1 MIDRA
6 KLQLALHSPRT
17 KKYGLRMLMA
27 FVLISV
33 LGFFVLPPL
42 VKSTVLEQLGKA
54 LHRPV
59 AVNSV
64 SINPYTLSLTLEGVA
79 IKEREGGEVFASF
92 DSLYLNL
99 ESVSIFRGGPVLG
112 EVRLVN
118 PKLRV
123 VRLPDKR
130 YNFSDLV
137 DEFLDKPK
145 SNDPT
150 PPFSLNNIQL
160 AGGVIEF
167 DDRLLNEKHIVNDI
181 NLSLPFVSSMAY
193 ATEIFVE
200 PLFSAH
206 INGAPLVIKGRSKPF
221 ANSLESEIAVDLGSL
236 ELAKYLDYIPSKLPI
251 KVLSGALDTNL
262 KLVFRQEKGK
272 PSTLLLSGTAAIKS
286 LNVNAASGSPLLSF
300 KHLDLELGSA
310 DLLGRKFVID
320 RFAVDSPEIH
330 ARVSAQGTINWNDVF
345 SKELATAGKSPPE
358 AAGKPEPAASVEWSL
373 GEAKVTGGALR
384 WFDESNAKPF
394 KASIEAIEFNLRK
407 LDSKGTEPGTFD
419 LGWRVIADEWLKI
432 DTFTVKGGKL
442 NLARHEVAIGDILAR
457 GVRGLLRRAPD
468 GRIEWLKPPAL
479 RVAEASQKETSVP
492 WKITVDSYVGE
503 DIGLRFED
511 NAVSPK
517 STQSIDG
524 FCFEMANLSTE
535 PEQTAKVAARFKLN
549 GKGQVAVDGSLKAFP
564 LNADLNLNIKALE
577 LLPLQPYFSEKL
589 NIAVTRGQVTVNGA
603 LQLRQADAADKSG
616 GLASLAG
623 GFAGQATIGDFYA
636 VDKINSADFLR
647 WKSFYFGKIDL
658 RLNPDSVSI
667 GDVALSDFFARVIVS
682 PEGKLNLL
690 QIVRQPDAGTAVAV
704 PPEADPAA
712 KPAAASVTVSSEGK
726 AGVPVVTEAST
737 SKPVLPIKIGKITL
751 QGGNVRFTDNFV
763 KPNYTANLKEIG
775 GHLTGLSSEPG
786 SLAVLELRGSYDNV
800 APLSVSAQINPLS
813 AKPYLDLQAEI
824 KGVEMTPFSAYSGKY
839 AGYAIEK
846 GKLSLFVKYKIENDQ
861 LLAENRVFL
870 DQLTFGDPVE
880 SPDATKLPVRLAISL
895 LKNRNGE
902 IDLNLPI
909 SGSLNDP
916 QFSIGGL
923 VVKVIVNLLVKAVTS
938 PFALLGSMFGSGEE
952 LSTIEFDNGRAS
964 ITSDAQKRLENLAKA
979 LIDRPSLKLEI
990 EGRFDSERDPEGLKR
1005 ARIDR
1010 KVRALKREDLTRN
1023 GVESGSAETVEL
1035 SAQEFPVLLERVY
1048 KAEKF
1053 PKPRNMVGL
1062 VKSLPVEEM
1071 EKLMLANSNVDADDL
1086 LDLGA
1091 RRAKVVRD
1099 WLLEHEVSAER
1110 VFLLPS
1116 KPAEAA
1122 AKSGAVEKA
1131 KGSRVD
1137 FSLK

>member
-1 MIDRA
+1 MIDKA
-6 KLQLALHSPRT
+6 KLQAAVHSPRT
-17 KKYGLRMLMA
+17 KKYALRMLIA
-27 FVLISV
+27 FVLVSV
-33 LGFFVLPPL
+33 LGFFILPSL

-64 SINPYTLSLTLEGVA
+64 SINPYALSVTLEGVV

-112 EVRLVN
+112 EIRLMK

-137 DEFLDKPK
+137 DEFLDRPK
-145 SNDPT
+145 SNAPT

-167 DDRLLNEKHIVNDI
+167 EDRLLDEKHIVSDI
-181 NLSLPFVSSMAY
+181 NLSLPFVSSMTY
-193 ATEIFVE
+193 ATESFVE

-221 ANSLESEIAVDLGSL
+221 ANSLESEIAVDLGNL
-236 ELAKYLDYIPSKLPI
+236 ELAKYLDYMPFKLPI
-251 KVLSGALDTNL
+251 KVLSGALDTKL
-262 KLVFRQEKGK
+262 KLVFRQEQGK
-272 PSTLLLSGTAAIKS
+272 PSTLLLSGAAAIKS
-286 LNVNAASGSPLLSF
+286 LNVNAASGAPLFSF

-310 DLLGRKFVID
+310 DLLGRKFVVD
-320 RFAVDSPEIH
+320 RFTVDSPEVH
-330 ARVSAQGTINWNDVF
+330 ARVSAQGTINWNDLF
-345 SKELATAGKSPPE
+345 SRELATADRSPPE
-358 AAGKPEPAASVEWSL
+358 AAGKPEPAVPVEWSL

-384 WFDESNAKPF
+384 WFDESNVKPF
-394 KASIEAIEFNLRK
+394 KASIEAIEFNLSK
-407 LDSKGTEPGTFD
+407 LDSKGTEPGMFD
-419 LGWRVIADEWLKI
+419 LGWRVIANEWLKI
-432 DTFTVKGGKL
+432 DTFSVKGGQL
-442 NLARHEVAIGDILAR
+442 NLARHEVVIGDVLAR
-457 GVRGLLRRAPD
+457 GVRGLMRRGPD

-479 RVAEASQKETSVP
+479 RVAEASQKETSLP
-492 WKITVDSYVGE
+492 WKITVASYVGE

-517 STQSIDG
+517 STQSIEG
-524 FCFEMANLSTE
+524 FGFEMANLSTE
-535 PEQTAKVAARFKLN
+535 PGQTAKLAARFKLN

-564 LNADLNLNIKALE
+564 LNADLNLNIKTLE

-589 NIAVTRGQVTVNGA
+589 NIDVTRGQVTVNGV
-603 LQLRQADAADKSG
+603 LQLRQTDAEKTG
-616 GLASLAG
+616 GAVALTG
-623 GFAGQATIGDFYA
+623 GFSGQATIGDFYA

-647 WKSFYFGKIDL
+647 WKSFYFGKVDL

-667 GDVALSDFFARVIVS
+667 GDVALSDFFARVIIS

-712 KPAAASVTVSSEGK
+712 KPDVASATVSSEGK
-726 AGVPVVTEAST
+726 AGVQVVTEAT
-737 SKPVLPIKIGKITL
+737 GSKPVLPIKIGKITL
-751 QGGNVRFTDNFV
+751 QGGTVRFTDNFV
-763 KPNYTANLKEIG
+763 KPNYTANLQEIG
-775 GHLTGLSSEPG
+775 GHVTGLSSEPG
-786 SLAVLELRGSYDNV
+786 SLAVLELRGSYDRV

-923 VVKVIVNLLVKAVTS
+923 VVKVIVNLFVKVVTS

-952 LSTIEFDNGRAS
+952 LSTVEFDNGRAS

-990 EGRFDSERDPEGLKR
+990 EGRFDSEHDPEGLKR
-1005 ARIDR
+1005 ARIER

-1023 GVESGSAETVEL
+1023 GLESGSAETVEL
-1035 SAQEFPVLLERVY
+1035 SAQEYPVLLERVY

-1062 VKSLPVEEM
+1062 VKSLPVDEM
-1071 EKLMLANSNVDADDL
+1071 EKLMLANSSVDDDDL
-1086 LDLGA
+1086 RALGA

-1099 WLLEHEVSAER
+1099 WLIEHEVSAER
-1110 VFLLPS
+1110 VFLMPS
-1116 KPAEAA
+1116 KPAATEAKPGSA
-1122 AKSGAVEKA
+1122 EKA
-1131 KGSRVD
+1131 RGSRAD
-1137 FSLK
+1137 FTLK

>member
-1 MIDRA
+1 MIDKA
-6 KLQLALHSPRT
+6 KLQAAVHSPRT
-17 KKYGLRMLMA
+17 KKNGLRLLIA
-27 FVLISV
+27 FVLVSV

-42 VKSTVLEQLGKA
+42 VKSTLLEQLGKA

-59 AVNSV
+59 AVSSV
-64 SINPYTLSLTLEGVA
+64 SINPYTLSVTLEGVA

-99 ESVSIFRGGPVLG
+99 ESVSIFRGGLVLG

-118 PKLRV
+118 PRLRV
-123 VRLPDKR
+123 VRLPDRR

-137 DEFLDKPK
+137 DEFLDKPR

-150 PPFSLNNIQL
+150 PPFSINNIHL

-167 DDRLLNEKHIVNDI
+167 EDRLLDEKHIVSDI
-181 NLSLPFVSSMAY
+181 NMSLPFVSSMVY
-193 ATEIFVE
+193 ATDSFVE

-206 INGAPLVIKGRSKPF
+206 INGAPLVIKGKSKPF
-221 ANSLESEIAVDLGSL
+221 ANSLESEMALDLVNL
-236 ELAKYLDYIPSKLPI
+236 ELAKYLDYIPIRLPI

-272 PSTLLLSGTAAIKS
+272 PSTLRLSGAAAIKS
-286 LNVNAASGSPLLSF
+286 LNVNAESGAPLLSF
-300 KHLDLELGSA
+300 KHLDMELGSA

-320 RFAVDSPEIH
+320 RFAVDSPEVH
-330 ARVSAQGTINWNDVF
+330 ARVSTQGTINWNDFF

-358 AAGKPEPAASVEWSL
+358 AAGKPEPDAPVEWSL
-373 GEAKVTGGALR
+373 GEAKVTGGTLH
-384 WFDESNAKPF
+384 WFDESKVKPF
-394 KASIEAIEFNLRK
+394 RASIEAIELDLRR
-407 LDSKGTEPGTFD
+407 LDSRGAEAGTFD

-432 DTFTVKGGKL
+432 DTFTVKGGQV
-442 NLARHEVAIGDILAR
+442 NLARHEVEMDYILQR
-457 GVRGLLRRAPD
+457 GVRGLIRRAPD
-468 GRIEWLKPPAL
+468 GRIEWLTPPAL
-479 RVAEASQKETSVP
+479 QVAEASRQETSVP
-492 WKITVDSYVGE
+492 WKITVANYVGE
-503 DIGLRFED
+503 DISLRFED

-524 FCFEMANLSTE
+524 FGFEMANLSTE
-535 PEQTAKVAARFKLN
+535 PGQTAKLAAHFKLN
-549 GKGQVAVDGSLKAFP
+549 RKGDVAVNGSLKVFP
-564 LNADLNLNIKALE
+564 LSADMNLNIKTLE

-589 NIAVTRGQVTVNGA
+589 NIDVTRGQVNVNGV
-603 LQLRQADAADKSG
+603 LQLRQTDAANKSD
-616 GLASLAG
+616 GLAGLAG
-623 GFAGQATIGDFYA
+623 GFAGQATISDFYA
-636 VDKINSADFLR
+636 VDKINSSDFLR

-658 RLNPDSVSI
+658 RLNPDSVLI

-690 QIVRQPDAGTAVAV
+690 QIVRQPDAKTATAV
-704 PPEADPAA
+704 PPEAAPSPKTVAA
-712 KPAAASVTVSSEGK
+712 SSEGK
-726 AGVPVVTEAST
+726 ADVPLVTEAKE
-737 SKPVLPIKIGKITL
+737 SKPVLPIKIDKITL
-751 QGGNVRFTDNFV
+751 QGGTVRFTDNFV

-824 KGVEMTPFSAYSGKY
+824 KGVELTPFSAYSGKY
-839 AGYAIEK
+839 AGYEIDK

-923 VVKVIVNLLVKAVTS
+923 VVKVIVNLFVKAVTS

-952 LSTIEFDNGRAS
+952 MSTIEFDSGRAS
-964 ITSDAQKRLENLAKA
+964 ITSEAQKRLENLAKA

-990 EGRFDSERDPEGLKR
+990 EGRFDSENDPEGLKR
-1005 ARIDR
+1005 ARIER
-1010 KVRALKREDLTRN
+1010 KLRVVKREDLTRN
-1023 GVESGSAETVEL
+1023 GLESGSAETVEV
-1035 SAQEFPVLLERVY
+1035 SAQEYPVLLERVY

-1053 PKPRNMVGL
+1053 PKPRNMIGL

-1071 EKLMLANSNVDADDL
+1071 EKLMLTNSSVDDDDL
-1086 LDLGA
+1086 HDLAA
-1091 RRAKVVRD
+1091 RRARGVRD
-1099 WLLEHEVSAER
+1099 WLIEHEVSAER
-1110 VFLLPS
+1110 LFLLPS
-1116 KPAEAA
+1116 KSGETG
-1122 AKSGAVEKA
+1122 AKSVSTEKA